1 MFWRRVILSV
11 SVGLNA
17 ILLYSLIWGQDG
29 AFAYKELKSECVNL
43 EKKIQGLDET
53 NLALS
58 KEIKLLRTDDK
69 YLEKMIRTKL
79 NFVRDNEILY
89 TFPDD
94 EADTAGAPSYEAKN

>member
-1 MFWRRVILSV
+1 MFWRRVLLTV
-11 SVGLNA
+11 SLGLNI

-29 AFAYKELKSECVNL
+29 AFAYKELKDECLTL
-43 EKKIQGLDET
+43 EKKIQGLDEV

-58 KEIKLLRTDDK
+58 KEIRLLRTDDK
-69 YLEKMIRTKL
+69 YIEKMIRTKL

-94 EADTAGAPSYEAKN
+94 DSVASGAPSNEAKN